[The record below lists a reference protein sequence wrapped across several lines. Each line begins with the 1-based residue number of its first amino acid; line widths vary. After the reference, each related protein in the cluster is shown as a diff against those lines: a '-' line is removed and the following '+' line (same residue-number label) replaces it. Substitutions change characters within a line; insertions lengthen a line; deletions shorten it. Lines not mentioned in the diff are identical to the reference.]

1 MPSRSVEGTV
11 KIGVRLGL
19 NSAPN
24 CPNIGAPSTMKII
37 LAAAIFISSL
47 AFSRADMQTPVPLW
61 PEGAPGA
68 LGTASNDIPTLTAY
82 VSDATNAT
90 GAAMVICPGGGY
102 AHLAPHEGNDYA
114 LWLNQHGVTCFV
126 LKYRLGSSG
135 YHHPAMLNDA
145 ARAMRWVRAHAEDY
159 KIDPHRVGIMGSSA
173 GGHLA
178 ATLLTHFDAGNTN
191 ATDIVER
198 QSSRPDLGVLCYA
211 VISMGKFTHQG
222 SKQNLLGT
230 NPPSKLVKKLSNE
243 LQVTTN
249 TPPCFL
255 WTTFEDK
262 TVPMENTML
271 FAEALRKNHVPFD
284 LHVYEKGGHGMGLKD
299 KPPFPHPHPW
309 AADCLFWLKA
319 QKFAE

>member
-1 MPSRSVEGTV
+1 MKEISTAVIFFMSLILSHAEMQ
-11 KIGVRLGL
+11 
-19 NSAPN
+19 AP
-24 CPNIGAPSTMKII
+24 I
-37 LAAAIFISSL
+37 
-47 AFSRADMQTPVPLW
+47 PLW
-61 PEGAPGA
+61 PDGAPGA
-68 LGTASNDIPTLTAY
+68 RGTNATDIPTLTPY
-82 VSDATNAT
+82 FPDATNAT

-145 ARAMRWVRAHAEDY
+145 ARAVRLVRAHASDWN
-159 KIDPHRVGIMGSSA
+159 IDPHRVGIMGSSA

-178 ATLLTHFDAGNTN
+178 ATLLTHFDAGDTN
-191 ATDIVER
+191 ASDVVER
-198 QSSRPDLGVLCYA
+198 QSSRPDLGILCYA
-211 VISMGKFTHQG
+211 VISMGEFTHQG
-222 SKQNLLGT
+222 SKQNLLGK
-230 NPPSKLVKKLSNE
+230 NPSPELVKLLSNE

-271 FAEALRKNHVPFD
+271 FAEALRKNQVPFA
-284 LHVYEKGGHGMGLKD
+284 LHIYQKGGHGMGLKD
-299 KPPFPHPHPW
+299 KPPFANPHPW
-309 AADCLFWLKA
+309 ANDCLFWLKEENFV
-319 QKFAE
+319 K